1 MVELRGFEPLT
12 FCMPCSTILSDDVA
26 LGPVTALQSRF
37 SVWLRLVGSGGIW
50 GRWCLVWYWL
60 PDLQVTGGL
69 AMALRIM
76 EDAMTLKTGNRA
88 VATARFSEHTAT
100 DGNGAW
106 IVSTHPPAVQPQPG
120 HHGAA

>member
-1 MVELRGFEPLT
+1 
-12 FCMPCSTILSDDVA
+12 
-26 LGPVTALQSRF
+26 
-37 SVWLRLVGSGGIW
+37 
-50 GRWCLVWYWL
+50 
-60 PDLQVTGGL
+60 
-69 AMALRIM
+69 MALRIM